1 MIAGWQDTIQ
11 AETQSRDIA
20 GQGNIDRLLSEGGRL
35 AVEESLKSDRGG
47 VARAFWPPAR
57 IAGLPLGEAVS
68 LFFACFFRCHQ
79 TSIPQANEQTGTL
92 LRKDVPKANYTVVWI
107 FASNGS

>member
-1 MIAGWQDTIQ
+1 
-11 AETQSRDIA
+11 
-20 GQGNIDRLLSEGGRL
+20 
-35 AVEESLKSDRGG
+35 
-47 VARAFWPPAR
+47 
-57 IAGLPLGEAVS
+57 LPLGEAVS